1 MGLEM
6 NETKKAL
13 GKKSRLLK
21 RENRAL
27 IYMTIA
33 KEPSSF
39 SELLEKTKLS
49 RSVLTQHLKE
59 LENEGLIYKDIIKPT
74 ETLDKSQIGKIVYKI
89 KEDEMENFLMQT
101 IHMNFT
107 IAELV
112 EDENLRQK
120 LNEYAKEI
128 AKAIIQYVNQL
139 RASREQ
145 SLKAELERTKRSDV
159 ECEPRFRK
167 LS

>member
-1 MGLEM
+1 M
-6 NETKKAL
+6 NKTKEAL
-13 GKKSRLLK
+13 GRKSRQLK
-21 RENRAL
+21 TQNRAL
-27 IYMTIA
+27 VYMAIA
-33 KEPSSF
+33 KEPLSF
-39 SELLEKTKLS
+39 TELLEKTKLS
-49 RSVLTQHLKE
+49 RASLTLHLKE
-59 LENEGLIYKDIIKPT
+59 LESEDLIYKDIIKPT

-112 EDENLRQK
+112 EDENLKQK

-139 RASREQ
+139 KASREQ
-145 SLKAELERTKRSDV
+145 SQKAELERTQK
-159 ECEPRFRK
+159 K
-167 LS
+167 

>member
-1 MGLEM
+1 M

-13 GKKSRLLK
+13 GKKSRILK

-49 RSVLTQHLKE
+49 RSVLAQHLKE
-59 LENEGLIYKDIIKPT
+59 LENEGLIYKDIIKPS
-74 ETLDKSQIGKIVYKI
+74 ETLDKSQIGKVVYKI

-145 SLKAELERTKRSDV
+145 SLKAELERIQK
-159 ECEPRFRK
+159 K
-167 LS
+167 

>member
-1 MGLEM
+1 M

-13 GKKSRLLK
+13 GKKSRQLK
-21 RENRAL
+21 RENREK

-59 LENEGLIYKDIIKPT
+59 LENEHLIYKDTIKPT
-74 ETLDKSQIGKIVYKI
+74 ETSDKSQIGKIVYKI

-112 EDENLRQK
+112 EDENLKQK
-120 LNEYAKEI
+120 LN
-128 AKAIIQYVNQL
+128 
-139 RASREQ
+139 
-145 SLKAELERTKRSDV
+145 
-159 ECEPRFRK
+159 
-167 LS
+167 

>member
-1 MGLEM
+1 MVNKM
-6 NETKKAL
+6 DETKKAL

-59 LENEGLIYKDIIKPT
+59 LENEGLIYKDIIKPI

-89 KEDEMENFLMQT
+89 KEDEMENFLLQT
-101 IHMNFT
+101 IEMNFT
-107 IAELV
+107 IANLV

-120 LNEYAKEI
+120 LHEYAKEI
-128 AKAIIQYVNQL
+128 AKAITQYINQL
-139 RASREQ
+139 KASREQ
-145 SLKAELERTKRSDV
+145 SLKAELKRI
-159 ECEPRFRK
+159 EK
-167 LS
+167 K

>member
-1 MGLEM
+1 MGLEI

-89 KEDEMENFLMQT
+89 KEDEMENFLMET
-101 IHMNFT
+101 ITMNFT
-107 IAELV
+107 IADLV
-112 EDENLRQK
+112 EDEKLKQK

-128 AKAIIQYVNQL
+128 AKTFIQYVNRV

-145 SLKAELERTKRSDV
+145 SLKAELERTK
-159 ECEPRFRK
+159 K
-167 LS
+167 K

>member
-1 MGLEM
+1 MVNKM
-6 NETKKAL
+6 DETKKAL

-89 KEDEMENFLMQT
+89 KEDE
-101 IHMNFT
+101 
-107 IAELV
+107 
-112 EDENLRQK
+112 NLRQK
-120 LNEYAKEI
+120 LHEYAKEI
-128 AKAIIQYVNQL
+128 AKAITQYINQL

-145 SLKAELERTKRSDV
+145 SLKAELKRI
-159 ECEPRFRK
+159 EK
-167 LS
+167 K

>member
-1 MGLEM
+1 MVNKME
-6 NETKKAL
+6 ETKKAL

-59 LENEGLIYKDIIKPT
+59 LENEGLIYKDIIKPI

-101 IHMNFT
+101 IDMNFT
-107 IAELV
+107 IADLV

-120 LNEYAKEI
+120 LHEYAKEI
-128 AKAIIQYVNQL
+128 AKAITQYVNQL
-139 RASREQ
+139 RTVREQ
-145 SLKAELERTKRSDV
+145 SLKAELERIK
-159 ECEPRFRK
+159 K
-167 LS
+167 K

>member
-1 MGLEM
+1 MVNKM
-6 NETKKAL
+6 DETKKAL

-89 KEDEMENFLMQT
+89 KEDEMENFLLQT
-101 IHMNFT
+101 IEMNFT
-107 IAELV
+107 IANLV

-120 LNEYAKEI
+120 LHEYAKEI
-128 AKAIIQYVNQL
+128 AKAITQYINQL

-145 SLKAELERTKRSDV
+145 SLKAELKRI
-159 ECEPRFRK
+159 EK
-167 LS
+167 K